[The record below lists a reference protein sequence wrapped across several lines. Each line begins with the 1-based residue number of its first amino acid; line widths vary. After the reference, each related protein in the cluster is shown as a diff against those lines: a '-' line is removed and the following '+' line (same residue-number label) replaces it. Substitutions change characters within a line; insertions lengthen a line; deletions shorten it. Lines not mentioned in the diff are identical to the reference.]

1 MKKYIILIVLTL
13 SLINVYSQSKSYK
26 RGVAYGHHSVA
37 DIEEFSKY
45 ISWWYNWAPQPE
57 ADIRNIYQYY
67 DVDFVPM
74 AWNNVAISGVKTWAD
89 KDILGKYLLGFN
101 EPNFIEQANMT
112 PSESAAAWP
121 DLQKIA
127 EDNNLEI
134 VSPAVNYCGNCVSE
148 NGTTYNNPFTYLD
161 DFFAECAD
169 CQVDFIGLHWYGS
182 GNSIVGYINNGR
194 KYNKPI
200 WVTEFASIDYSNP
213 VKNIEDQKKY
223 LAGTVNF
230 LERDPDVYRY
240 SWFIGRSD
248 GGIDA
253 FPYIDL
259 YGEDGMLTELG
270 QLYADI
276 PVYDPE
282 MRIDI
287 PGRIECEEYY
297 LMSGLFAEPTEDSD
311 GFLNMGWTDV
321 GDWAEYKIS
330 VKKSG
335 TYRLDARIAGSN
347 GGILNFSIDD
357 NSVGNLT
364 TPTTGGWQN
373 WETVSMDIDLEE
385 GDHIL
390 KMYVRNDGFNIN
402 WIEISDVTGT
412 TDYKIIDAQVYPNPV
427 SSGIVTI
434 SLSGV
439 NAGEDYNYGLFDING
454 RTILTGVVKP
464 NRFSFQ
470 IDLNRKGNIDSGI
483 YYLKLASEN
492 NQVMKKLVIR

>member
-1 MKKYIILIVLTL
+1 MKKCLILFALTL
-13 SLINVYSQSKSYK
+13 SLINVYSQTKSYK

-57 ADIRNIYQYY
+57 ADIRNIYQFYN
-67 DVDFVPM
+67 VDFVPM
-74 AWNNVAISGVKTWAD
+74 AWNNAAINGVKTWAD
-89 KDILGKYLLGFN
+89 KDDSVKYLLGFN
-101 EPNFIEQANMT
+101 EPNFIDQAKMT

-148 NGTTYNNPFTYLD
+148 NGTMYTNPFTYLD
-161 DFFAECAD
+161 DFFIECKD

-182 GNSIVGYINNGR
+182 GNSIVSYINNGR

-200 WVTEFASIDYSNP
+200 WITEFASIDYSNP
-213 VKNIEDQKKY
+213 VQSIEDQKKY

-248 GGIDA
+248 DGINA

-259 YGEDGMLTELG
+259 YGDDGMLTELG

-297 LMSGLFAEPTEDSD
+297 LMSGLFAEPTEDGD
-311 GFLNMGWTDV
+311 GFLNIGWADI

-330 VKKSG
+330 VQKIG
-335 TYRLDARIAGSN
+335 TYNFSARISGANN
-347 GGILNFSIDD
+347 GSIDFFTD
-357 NSVGNLT
+357 NVSVGRLSV
-364 TPTTGGWQN
+364 PTTGGWQS
-373 WETVSMDIDLEE
+373 WKTVSMEVELEE

-390 KMYVRNDGFNIN
+390 KMLVRNAGFNIN
-402 WIEISDVTGT
+402 WIEITDVTGS
-412 TDYKIIDAQVYPNPV
+412 TDYKIIDAQVNPNPV
-427 SSGIVTI
+427 SNGIVTI
-434 SLSGV
+434 TMDGV
-439 NAGEDYNYGLFDING
+439 HSGEDFTYTLFDING
-454 RTILTGVVKP
+454 RTILSEVVKP

-470 IDLNRKGNIDSGI
+470 IDLNSKGNLKYGI
-483 YYLKLASEN
+483 YYLKLAGED
-492 NQVMKKLVIR
+492 NQVMKKLVVK